1 MDDNISMEEALKR
14 AEGMTFE
21 KFWVMLMESK
31 AEFDAKMAKS
41 REEFDAKMAKSR
53 EESEKEFRELKE
65 SQKETAKQIKELS
78 KNIGGVNNRL
88 GRLTEVMFSAKL
100 WQKLEAYGYEFSCQA
115 HHRKFVENRLVI
127 AEADYWLENG
137 DYVMPIEVKT
147 ELTADFVDEHI
158 ERIEIIRGYMDKR
171 KDARKLVGA
180 VAGGIIP
187 DNVLKYAQRKGLYV
201 FIQTGDTVEI
211 AEPPQGFKA
220 REW

>member
-1 MDDNISMEEALKR
+1 MDDNISMQEALKR

-21 KFWVMLMESK
+21 KFWVMLMESR
-31 AEFDAKMAKS
+31 AEM
-41 REEFDAKMAKSR
+41 REIR
-53 EESEKEFRELKE
+53 ESFKEMRE
-65 SQKETAKQIKELS
+65 SQKETERQMRESQKETERQLQESGKQIKELS
-78 KNIGGVNNRL
+78 NNVGGVNNRL
-88 GRLTEVMFSAKL
+88 GRLTEVLFSAKL
-100 WQKLEAYGYEFSCQA
+100 WQKLDAYGYEFSCQA
-115 HHRKFVENRLVI
+115 HHKKFVENKLVI

-137 DYVMPIEVKT
+137 DYVMPVEVKT
-147 ELTADFVDEHI
+147 ELIAGDIDEHI

-180 VAGGIIP
+180 VAGGVIA